1 MERKSFPRRR
11 KERREIQEGK
21 LVESKLEKQKK
32 KQKIY
37 WNQDSKFKGNV
48 KKLTHQ
54 TRKIEQQITTCKD
67 EEENSSS
74 EAVL

>member
-21 LVESKLEKQKK
+21 LVESKLE

>member
-21 LVESKLEKQKK
+21 LVESKLE

-67 EEENSSS
+67 EEENSLS